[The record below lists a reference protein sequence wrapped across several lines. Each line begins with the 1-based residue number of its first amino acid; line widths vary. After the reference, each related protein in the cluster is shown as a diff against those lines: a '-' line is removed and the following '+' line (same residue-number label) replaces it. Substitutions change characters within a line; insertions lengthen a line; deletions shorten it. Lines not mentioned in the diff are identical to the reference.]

1 MQKCL
6 KKCSKLKLKSVGI
19 PSIGAGTLNYPDDL
33 VARCLLETTASYME
47 KNEGTTSLN
56 QVLFVIF
63 SSRSFQAF
71 QRHLNTLN
79 FKTTGSLDTSLSL
92 STHIAASCAGISETE
107 DIAQPSQE
115 DSDVY
120 TVSLTAG
127 HMLVVLKGD
136 ISDNDSNVIVNTTNE
151 YLNLSRAGAVS
162 AAILR
167 KGGQVLQQACNSAM
181 AKRKK
186 LEEGEVEATEATG
199 ALKCHEVFHIF
210 FKSGDDEMF
219 IDTILACL
227 QKAEKGKH
235 QSIAFPAIGTGV
247 SRYPPNRAANG
258 MVQALQRFISS
269 RPQHL
274 RMIRVVLFQQ
284 ELYDEFVE
292 AFKGIGKETVGWTTP
307 FSLVYSQVKAGAK
320 AFKSLLSASKPSLED
335 EELQDATMTQ
345 DWEEVQSEGLGAD
358 LSVDKDSVVFTIFG
372 EMEGD
377 VKQAEKRIQ
386 EVLSKQFVTEKIED
400 PIIGQLEQQVV
411 DRLEKEAS
419 HWQVHIDID
428 TDPELPMIN
437 LHGCL
442 ADVLTVKDKIRDI
455 LSDRRHEKTLGAAA
469 NAVHQRIKWTRQ
481 LSDDDDEYDVML
493 NYDIEEAYRLKKTI
507 FTCEEDKFVIDF
519 RTMEETDID
528 SGLVVKVK
536 RIDLAEG
543 LTNTPH
549 YNAP

>member
-1 MQKCL
+1 
-6 KKCSKLKLKSVGI
+6 
-19 PSIGAGTLNYPDDL
+19 
-33 VARCLLETTASYME
+33 ME

-56 QVLFVIF
+56 QILFVIF
-63 SSRSFQAF
+63 SPRSFQAF

-79 FKTTGSLDTSLSL
+79 FKTTGLLDTSVS
-92 STHIAASCAGISETE
+92 STGTHIAASSAGISEAE
-107 DIAQPSQE
+107 DITQPSRE
-115 DSDVY
+115 DSNTY

-127 HMLVVLKGD
+127 HMLAVLKGD

-167 KGGQVLQQACNSAM
+167 KGGQVLQQACNSAI

-219 IDTILACL
+219 IETILACL
-227 QKAEKGKH
+227 RKAEEGKH
-235 QSIAFPAIGTGV
+235 QSIAFPAIGTGI
-247 SRYPPNRAANG
+247 SRYPPNKAANG
-258 MVQALQRFISS
+258 MVQALQKFISS
-269 RPQHL
+269 KPQHL

-284 ELYDEFVE
+284 ELYEEFVE
-292 AFKGIGKETVGWTTP
+292 AFKGMGKETIGWTAQ
-307 FSLVYSQVKAGAK
+307 FSLVYNQVKAAGAK
-320 AFKSLLSASKPSLED
+320 AFKSILSANKSSLKT
-335 EELQDATMTQ
+335 EEIQDVTKTQ
-345 DWEEVQSEGLGAD
+345 DWGVLQSESFEVD
-358 LSVDKDSVVFTIFG
+358 LLVDKDSVVFTIFG
-372 EMEGD
+372 EMESD

-419 HWQVHIDID
+419 RWQVHIDID
-428 TDPELPMIN
+428 TDPEFPMIN

-442 ADVLTVKDKIRDI
+442 ADVLSVKDKIRDI

-493 NYDIEEAYRLKKTI
+493 NYNIEEAYKQKKPI
-507 FTCEEDKFVIDF
+507 FSCEEDKFVIDF
-519 RTMEETDID
+519 RTMEETDTD

-543 LTNTPH
+543 LTNT
-549 YNAP
+549 